1 LERLA
6 KAAVKQATAAPV
18 VPKKDK
24 KEKEKKEVAPVEE
37 WVNTTPKGEKKG
49 ESIRSRLAQCNGPD
63 IA

>member
-1 LERLA
+1 
-6 KAAVKQATAAPV
+6 